1 VEVSGLR
8 RGRILTSERVMA
20 APKPRPVALKLL
32 EGRGHGRDSGGRKV
46 AETPLFKRLPP
57 EAPEWLPAEARAEWD
72 RVVPELARLELTKP
86 VDRAALTAYV
96 LTWQRLVDAS
106 KLIAEH
112 PDVSYVIKDLK
123 GDGVEVDSMVGYGL
137 LGYNSQGIVRAPW
150 VAIIEAA
157 SKDLRAWCAEFGF
170 TPSAEAKLSVQEAD
184 NGEEDIF
191 SG

>member
-1 VEVSGLR
+1 MW
-8 RGRILTSERVMA
+8 RGGIVASERVMA
-20 APKPRPVALKLL
+20 SPKPRPVALKLL

-46 AETPLFKRLPP
+46 AEVPLFKRVPP
-57 EAPEWLPAEARAEWD
+57 DAPEWLPVEARAEWD

-96 LTWQRLVDAS
+96 LTWQRMVDAQ
-106 KLIAEH
+106 KLIDEH
-112 PDVSYVIKDLK
+112 QDFTYVIRDKD
-123 GDGVEVDSMVGYGL
+123 GEVIDSEVIGGHGL
-137 LGYNSQGIVRAPW
+137 LGQNSQGIVRAPW

-184 NGEEDIF
+184 HGEEDIF

>member
-1 VEVSGLR
+1 
-8 RGRILTSERVMA
+8 MA
-20 APKPRPVALKLL
+20 SPKPRPVALKLL
-32 EGRGHGRDSGGRKV
+32 EGRGHGRDSGGRKI

-57 EAPEWLPAEARAEWD
+57 DAPEWLPAEAQAEWD

-106 KLIAEH
+106 KLIEENQEFT
-112 PDVSYVIKDLK
+112 VITRDD
-123 GDGVEVDSMVGYGL
+123 DGKVIDSERLNGRGL
-137 LGYNSQGIVRAPW
+137 LSTNSQGVVRAPW

-170 TPSAEAKLSVQEAD
+170 TPSAESKLSVQEAD

>member
-1 VEVSGLR
+1 
-8 RGRILTSERVMA
+8 MA
-20 APKPRPVALKLL
+20 SPKPRPAALKLL
-32 EGRGHGRDSGGRKV
+32 EGRGHGTDSGGRKV
-46 AETPLFKRLPP
+46 AETPLFKRIPP
-57 EAPEWLPAEARAEWD
+57 EAPEWLPTEARAEWD

-96 LTWQRLVDAS
+96 LTWQRMVDAQ
-106 KLIAEH
+106 KLIDEH
-112 PDVSYVIKDLK
+112 QDFTYVIRGKD
-123 GDGVEVDSMVGYGL
+123 GEVIDSETIGGHGL
-137 LGYNSQGIVRAPW
+137 LGQNSQGIVRAPW

>member
-1 VEVSGLR
+1 VEVRVR
-8 RGRILTSERVMA
+8 RGRLVSSECVMA
-20 APKPRPVALKLL
+20 SPKARPVALKLL

-46 AETPLFKRLPP
+46 AETPLFKRVPP
-57 EAPEWLPAEARAEWD
+57 EAPEWLPTEARAEWD

-112 PDVSYVIKDLK
+112 PDVTYVVKDLK
-123 GDGVEVDSMVGYGL
+123 GEGVETDSMVGYGL

-184 NGEEDIF
+184 HGEEDIF

>member
-184 NGEEDIF
+184 HGEEDIF

>member
-1 VEVSGLR
+1 
-8 RGRILTSERVMA
+8 MA
-20 APKPRPVALKLL
+20 SPKPRPVALKLL

-46 AETPLFKRLPP
+46 AETPLFKRIPP

-86 VDRAALTAYV
+86 VDRASLTAYV
-96 LTWQRLVDAS
+96 LTWQRMVDAQ
-106 KLIAEH
+106 KLIDEH
-112 PDVSYVIKDLK
+112 QDFTYVVRGKD
-123 GDGVEVDSMVGYGL
+123 GEVIDSEVIGGHGL
-137 LGYNSQGIVRAPW
+137 LGQNSQGIVRAPW

-184 NGEEDIF
+184 RGEEDIF

>member
-1 VEVSGLR
+1 
-8 RGRILTSERVMA
+8 MA
-20 APKPRPVALKLL
+20 SPKPRPVALKLL
-32 EGRGHGRDSGGRKV
+32 EGRGHGTDSGGRKV
-46 AETPLFKRLPP
+46 AAVPLFKRIPP
-57 EAPEWLPAEARAEWD
+57 DAPEWLPTEARAEWD

-96 LTWQRLVDAS
+96 LTWQRLVDAQ
-106 KLIAEH
+106 KLIVENQEFTYVAKNAD
-112 PDVSYVIKDLK
+112 PDSE
-123 GDGVEVDSMVGYGL
+123 GVEPATINGYGL
-137 LGYNSQGIVRAPW
+137 LGVNSQGIVRAPW

>member
-1 VEVSGLR
+1 
-8 RGRILTSERVMA
+8 MA
-20 APKPRPVALKLL
+20 SPKPRPVALKLL

-46 AETPLFKRLPP
+46 AETPLFKRVPP
-57 EAPEWLPAEARAEWD
+57 DAPEWLPTEARAEWD

-96 LTWQRLVDAS
+96 LTWQRLVDAQ
-106 KLIAEH
+106 KLIVENQEFTVLDHDADGNIIGAEQILGH
-112 PDVSYVIKDLK
+112 
-123 GDGVEVDSMVGYGL
+123 GL
-137 LGYNSQGIVRAPW
+137 LATNSQGIVRAPW

>member
-1 VEVSGLR
+1 
-8 RGRILTSERVMA
+8 MA
-20 APKPRPVALKLL
+20 SPKPRPVALKLL
-32 EGRGHGRDSGGRKV
+32 EGRGHGTDSGGRKV
-46 AETPLFKRLPP
+46 AAVPLFKRIPP
-57 EAPEWLPAEARAEWD
+57 EAPEWLPVEARAEWD

-96 LTWQRLVDAS
+96 LTWQRLVDAQ
-106 KLIAEH
+106 KLIVENQEFTVLERDDDG
-112 PDVSYVIKDLK
+112 DVIGSERIL
-123 GDGVEVDSMVGYGL
+123 GHGL
-137 LGYNSQGIVRAPW
+137 LGTNSQGIVRAPW

-184 NGEEDIF
+184 HGEEDIF

>member
-1 VEVSGLR
+1 
-8 RGRILTSERVMA
+8 MA
-20 APKPRPVALKLL
+20 SPKRRPVSLKLL
-32 EGRGHGRDSGGRKV
+32 EGRGNGRDSGGRKV
-46 AETPLFKRLPP
+46 AAVPLFKRLPP
-57 EAPEWLPAEARAEWD
+57 EAPDWLPDEARAEWD

-96 LTWQRLVDAS
+96 LTWQRLADAS
-106 KLIAEH
+106 RLITEH
-112 PDVSYVIKDLK
+112 QNFTYVIRSKD
-123 GDGVEVDSMVGYGL
+123 GEVIDTETIEGYGL
-137 LGYNSQGIVRAPW
+137 LGQNSQGIVRAPW
-150 VAIIEAA
+150 VAIAEAA